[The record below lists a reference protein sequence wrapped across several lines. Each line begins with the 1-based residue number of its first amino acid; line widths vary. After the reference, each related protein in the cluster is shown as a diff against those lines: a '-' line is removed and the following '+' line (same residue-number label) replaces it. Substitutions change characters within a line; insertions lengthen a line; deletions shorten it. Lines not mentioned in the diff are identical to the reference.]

1 VLAVHG
7 TKVKCFT
14 LRLDKREDIDI
25 GVYASKVAGSADS
38 VAVLWSQ
45 ASVLRIFSRASK
57 DLVLRKRI
65 GNLPLDG
72 GLCFLPDGR
81 ELAVAIGE
89 AWDTFIAV
97 YLLDGTFV
105 RRFGEGVLCKA
116 SQMACSAAGEIV
128 VVERVFGK
136 REDDQYFRDDDRRVV
151 VFDAFGDVATKT
163 VLGKFSQD
171 VAVLGDAV
179 LECDAWGHFYWLR

>member
-14 LRLDKREDIDI
+14 LRLDEREDIDI

-97 YLLDGTFV
+97 Y
-105 RRFGEGVLCKA
+105 
-116 SQMACSAAGEIV
+116 
-128 VVERVFGK
+128 
-136 REDDQYFRDDDRRVV
+136 
-151 VFDAFGDVATKT
+151 
-163 VLGKFSQD
+163 
-171 VAVLGDAV
+171 
-179 LECDAWGHFYWLR
+179 